1 MLGRGDKESSW
12 IGANGRGYGESMGM
26 RVGGNVGIRRG
37 RREAKGFGR
46 GLESDTLNVDYNVVW
61 VLSEDETEATGLRV
75 GCSRVRRDCL
85 HRDNNM
91 FAFAI
96 DDWVSPS
103 DMRVA
108 ATSSEVM

>member
-1 MLGRGDKESSW
+1 
-12 IGANGRGYGESMGM
+12 M

-37 RREAKGFGR
+37 RREAKGLGG
-46 GLESDTLNVDYNVVW
+46 GLELDTLDVDYDVVW
-61 VLSEDETEATGLRV
+61 VLCEDETEARGLCV
-75 GCSRVRRDCL
+75 ACVRVRRDCF
-85 HRDNNM
+85 HRDNKM

-103 DMRVA
+103 EMRVA